1 MIDKM
6 HSELSYYQKNKDRF
20 KDVHT
25 YFEKLFCNLYNLYSN
40 SKKQFYDMIKDNSKN
55 KNQIID
61 IINQT
66 INYYKTIDRFEN
78 CQQLLEIR
86 IDVTENLNKIF
97 DNN

>member
-6 HSELSYYQKNKDRF
+6 HSELSYYQKNKNRF
-20 KDVHT
+20 KDIDT

-40 SKKQFYDMIKDNSKN
+40 SKKQFFNMIKENSKQ

-66 INYYKTIDRFEN
+66 IIYYSTIERYEN

-86 IDVTENLNKIF
+86 IDVEKNLDKIF
-97 DNN
+97 E